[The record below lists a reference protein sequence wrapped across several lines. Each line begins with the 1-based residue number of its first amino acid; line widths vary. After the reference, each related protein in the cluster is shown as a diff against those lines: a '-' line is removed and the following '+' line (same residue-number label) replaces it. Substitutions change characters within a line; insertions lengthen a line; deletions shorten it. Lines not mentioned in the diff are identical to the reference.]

1 MRKRFV
7 SGVGSAAAIVLFT
20 GTIFVPAAG
29 AASDDIVVAIDPG
42 HTSVSHADEI
52 DPITGVKMSS
62 TSNGQEDDDVFYVAE
77 KVRNELES
85 DGYEVVMLK
94 ETIDEDMTF
103 RERVDRA
110 ADADADIG
118 ISIHTTPGDA
128 NTGEVYN
135 QFVGGERYSPDRS
148 TVVTFDN
155 EETAEKSTEYSE
167 IMAEARQEVEGTTVE
182 VTKNSFDGRE
192 SEGKWGGDLPVM
204 SLLSEEVPW
213 TYHEF
218 TNENGQGGVQGIDG
232 SSPGNERPN
241 ADRYAEGII
250 AGVKAVFKDSG
261 GSDEGGESASP
272 AREIP
277 IRLVNNST
285 SSNPE
290 GSEDAEGDDGGN
302 GNNGGDDDGGGSA
315 QCTTDGFSFP
325 TDESATTMTS
335 PFGPR
340 WGTNHNGMDYAGPL
354 GTPLYAFYD
363 GEVVAAADSG
373 VPGFGGWVVL
383 DHEIDGKQIQ
393 TVYGH
398 SDPGGVHVSV
408 GDKVKAGDHISDLG
422 NSGQSTGP
430 HLHFEVIE
438 GDRAS
443 GGQAVNPATWIERAK
458 GSTPADC
465 NTGSSAGRN
474 SDSDDSGSSGSS
486 SGSSGGRTSSAPS
499 SSEPTSSSRP
509 TRRVKDGTIL
519 STRVEG
525 NRTYITTAR
534 SSGGGGKSNST
545 RTTADPTSESSSG
558 GGASSTPS
566 DRGGSGS
573 SASSNE
579 PTENT
584 GGAESDGGRSEGE
597 NLQEAIYAA
606 AESAASAAKEDG
618 ITMDVVVGDASS
630 GNRTGD
636 AGKKVYP
643 ASVIKIAVA
652 AAALKDGAVDAGD
665 SDLAAMI
672 TRSDNEATNRIVE
685 KVGGM
690 DKVNDLSKGVVGS
703 GEDITMAN
711 LMMSGSFDS
720 TANAGG
726 MASLLQEIYDSS
738 TGKGDLLEKDKAQAI
753 IDLMKQQQV
762 TTKLGKGLSVGTQLA
777 NKTGEYAEAGV
788 SHDVGYLFSGD
799 KVYTIAVFTSFSP
812 GQDGFAK
819 ANSHIVSLSNDIAG
833 LL

>member
-20 GTIFVPAAG
+20 GTVFVPAAG
-29 AASDDIVVAIDPG
+29 AASDNIVVAIDPG

-52 DPITGVKMSS
+52 DPVTGVKMSS

-85 DGYEVVMLK
+85 DGFEVVMLK

-118 ISIHTTPGDA
+118 ISIHTTPGNA

-135 QFVGGERYSPDRS
+135 QFVGGERYSPDKS

-182 VTKNSFDGRE
+182 MTKNSFDGRE
-192 SEGKWGGDLPVM
+192 SEGKWGGDLPVV

-218 TNENGQGGVQGIDG
+218 TNEDGQGGVQGIDG

-241 ADRYAEGII
+241 ADRYAEGLI
-250 AGVKAVFKDSG
+250 AGVKSVFGEGADS
-261 GSDEGGESASP
+261 
-272 AREIP
+272 
-277 IRLVNNST
+277 
-285 SSNPE
+285 
-290 GSEDAEGDDGGN
+290 GSEDDEVTDSKDEGVD
-302 GNNGGDDDGGGSA
+302 
-315 QCTTDGFSFP
+315 
-325 TDESATTMTS
+325 
-335 PFGPR
+335 
-340 WGTNHNGMDYAGPL
+340 
-354 GTPLYAFYD
+354 
-363 GEVVAAADSG
+363 
-373 VPGFGGWVVL
+373 
-383 DHEIDGKQIQ
+383 
-393 TVYGH
+393 
-398 SDPGGVHVSV
+398 
-408 GDKVKAGDHISDLG
+408 
-422 NSGQSTGP
+422 
-430 HLHFEVIE
+430 
-438 GDRAS
+438 
-443 GGQAVNPATWIERAK
+443 
-458 GSTPADC
+458 
-465 NTGSSAGRN
+465 
-474 SDSDDSGSSGSS
+474 SDSTTSSTKAESPSDSS
-486 SGSSGGRTSSAPS
+486 SGALSASGSGKSSSSADQ
-499 SSEPTSSSRP
+499 SEADAPAIDQTPRATSTKEEKASAAP
-509 TRRVKDGTIL
+509 AKKNVKNGDVV

-534 SSGGGGKSNST
+534 KSSGGSTSGSSGSGGSARTTTEPTSGRSSGSDSDSSKSNDSNEPREDT
-545 RTTADPTSESSSG
+545 RSSDSADSG
-558 GGASSTPS
+558 GG
-566 DRGGSGS
+566 D
-573 SASSNE
+573 
-579 PTENT
+579 
-584 GGAESDGGRSEGE
+584 
-597 NLQEAIYAA
+597 LQESIYAA
-606 AESAASAAKEDG
+606 AEDAISAADADG

-672 TRSDNEATNRIVE
+672 TKSDNEATNRIVE

-690 DKVNDLSKGVVGS
+690 DKVNDLSKGVIGS

-762 TTKLGKGLSVGTQLA
+762 ATKLGKGLSVGTQLA
-777 NKTGEYAEAGV
+777 NKTGEFAEAGV

-812 GQDGFAK
+812 GQDGFDK
-819 ANSHIVSLSNDIAG
+819 ANGHIVSLSNDIAG

>member
-7 SGVGSAAAIVLFT
+7 SGVGSVAAIVMFT
-20 GTIFVPAAG
+20 GTIFVPGAG
-29 AASDDIVVAIDPG
+29 ATSDNIVVAIDPG

-103 RERVDRA
+103 RDRVDRA

-118 ISIHTTPGDA
+118 ISIHTTPGSP

-135 QFVGGERYSPDRS
+135 QFVGGKRYSPDRS
-148 TVVTFDN
+148 TVVTFNN

-167 IMAEARQEVEGTTVE
+167 IMAEARQEVEGTTVV

-218 TNENGQGGVQGIDG
+218 TNENGQGGSQGIDG
-232 SSPGNERPN
+232 TSPGNDRPN

-250 AGVKAVFKDSG
+250 AGVKSVFGDSVD
-261 GSDEGGESASP
+261 SSGE
-272 AREIP
+272 
-277 IRLVNNST
+277 
-285 SSNPE
+285 
-290 GSEDAEGDDGGN
+290 
-302 GNNGGDDDGGGSA
+302 
-315 QCTTDGFSFP
+315 
-325 TDESATTMTS
+325 DES
-335 PFGPR
+335 P
-340 WGTNHNGMDYAGPL
+340 
-354 GTPLYAFYD
+354 
-363 GEVVAAADSG
+363 
-373 VPGFGGWVVL
+373 
-383 DHEIDGKQIQ
+383 
-393 TVYGH
+393 
-398 SDPGGVHVSV
+398 
-408 GDKVKAGDHISDLG
+408 
-422 NSGQSTGP
+422 
-430 HLHFEVIE
+430 
-438 GDRAS
+438 
-443 GGQAVNPATWIERAK
+443 
-458 GSTPADC
+458 
-465 NTGSSAGRN
+465 
-474 SDSDDSGSSGSS
+474 SDSSSGALSDSGSGESTGSANQS
-486 SGSSGGRTSSAPS
+486 EADAPAIDQA
-499 SSEPTSSSRP
+499 PRATP
-509 TRRVKDGTIL
+509 TREEQARSNSSNNKVKNGDVL

-534 SSGGGGKSNST
+534 RISGGSASSSSSGGST
-545 RTTADPTSESSSG
+545 RTTTEPTSSRG
-558 GGASSTPS
+558 S
-566 DRGGSGS
+566 DSGS
-573 SASSNE
+573 DGARSNDSNE
-579 PTENT
+579 PREDTRSNDSADLS
-584 GGAESDGGRSEGE
+584 GGD
-597 NLQEAIYAA
+597 LQESIYAA
-606 AESAASAAKEDG
+606 AEDAISAAEADG

-690 DKVNDLSKGVVGS
+690 DKVNDLSRGVVGS

-726 MASLLQEIYDSS
+726 MTSLLQEIYDSS
-738 TGKGDLLEKDKAQAI
+738 TGNGDLLEKDQAQAI

-762 TTKLGKGLSVGTQLA
+762 TTKLGSGLSVGTQLA

>member
-1 MRKRFV
+1 MRKRFI
-7 SGVGSAAAIVLFT
+7 SGVGSVAAIVMFT
-20 GTIFVPAAG
+20 GTIFVPGAG
-29 AASDDIVVAIDPG
+29 ATSDNIVVAIDPG

-62 TSNGQEDDDVFYVAE
+62 TSNGQEDNDVFYVAE

-118 ISIHTTPGDA
+118 ISIHTTPGSP

-135 QFVGGERYSPDRS
+135 QFVGGKRYSPDRS

-155 EETAEKSTEYSE
+155 EVTAEKSTEYSE
-167 IMAEARQEVEGTTVE
+167 IMAEARQEVEGTTV
-182 VTKNSFDGRE
+182 VVKKNSFDGRE
-192 SEGKWGGDLPVM
+192 SEGKWGGDLPVV

-218 TNENGQGGVQGIDG
+218 TNESGQGGSQGIDG
-232 SSPGNERPN
+232 TSPGNDRPN

-250 AGVKAVFKDSG
+250 AGVKAVFKDGG
-261 GSDEGGESASP
+261 GSDEGGESAS
-272 AREIP
+272 
-277 IRLVNNST
+277 T
-285 SSNPE
+285 SSSHE
-290 GSEDAEGDDGGN
+290 GSEDAEGD
-302 GNNGGDDDGGGSA
+302 GGSA
-315 QCTTDGFSFP
+315 QCTTDGFGFP

-340 WGTNHNGMDYAGPL
+340 WGTNHNGVDYAGPL

-408 GDKVKAGDHISDLG
+408 GDKVKAGDHIADLG
-422 NSGQSTGP
+422 NSGRSTGP

-438 GDRAS
+438 GDRDS
-443 GGQAVNPATWIERAK
+443 GGQAVNPDTWIERAK

-474 SDSDDSGSSGSS
+474 SDSDGSGSSGSS

-509 TRRVKDGTIL
+509 TRRVKDGTVL

-534 SSGGGGKSNST
+534 SSGGSGKSNST

-558 GGASSTPS
+558 GGASSAPS

-573 SASSNE
+573 SPSSNE

-584 GGAESDGGRSEGE
+584 GGAESDGGRGEGE

-606 AESAASAAKEDG
+606 AENAISAAEADG

-690 DKVNDLSKGVVGS
+690 DKVNDLSRGVVGS

-711 LMMSGSFDS
+711 LMLSGSFDS

-726 MASLLQEIYDSS
+726 MTSLLQEIYDSS
-738 TGKGDLLEKDKAQAI
+738 TGNGDLLEKDQAQAI

-812 GQDGFAK
+812 GQDGFDK

>member
-7 SGVGSAAAIVLFT
+7 SGVGSVAAIVMFT
-20 GTIFVPAAG
+20 GTIFVPGAG
-29 AASDDIVVAIDPG
+29 ATSDNIVVAIDPG

-62 TSNGQEDDDVFYVAE
+62 TSNGQEDNDVFYVAE

-118 ISIHTTPGDA
+118 ISIHTTPGSP

-135 QFVGGERYSPDRS
+135 QFVGGKRYSPDRS

-167 IMAEARQEVEGTTVE
+167 IMAEARQEVEGTTV
-182 VTKNSFDGRE
+182 VVKKNSFDGRE

-218 TNENGQGGVQGIDG
+218 TNENGQGGSQGIDG
-232 SSPGNERPN
+232 TSPGNDRPN

-250 AGVKAVFKDSG
+250 AGVKSVFGDSV
-261 GSDEGGESASP
+261 D
-272 AREIP
+272 
-277 IRLVNNST
+277 
-285 SSNPE
+285 SS
-290 GSEDAEGDDGGN
+290 GDDESPSDSSS
-302 GNNGGDDDGGGSA
+302 GD
-315 QCTTDGFSFP
+315 
-325 TDESATTMTS
+325 
-335 PFGPR
+335 
-340 WGTNHNGMDYAGPL
+340 L
-354 GTPLYAFYD
+354 
-363 GEVVAAADSG
+363 
-373 VPGFGGWVVL
+373 
-383 DHEIDGKQIQ
+383 
-393 TVYGH
+393 
-398 SDPGGVHVSV
+398 
-408 GDKVKAGDHISDLG
+408 
-422 NSGQSTGP
+422 
-430 HLHFEVIE
+430 
-438 GDRAS
+438 
-443 GGQAVNPATWIERAK
+443 
-458 GSTPADC
+458 
-465 NTGSSAGRN
+465 
-474 SDSDDSGSSGSS
+474 SDSDSGESTGSANQSEADAPTIDQAPRATSTREEQARSNSSNNK
-486 SGSSGGRTSSAPS
+486 
-499 SSEPTSSSRP
+499 
-509 TRRVKDGTIL
+509 VKNGDVL

-534 SSGGGGKSNST
+534 RISGGSASSSGSGGST
-545 RTTADPTSESSSG
+545 RTTTEPTSSRG
-558 GGASSTPS
+558 S
-566 DRGGSGS
+566 DSGS
-573 SASSNE
+573 DGARSNDSNE
-579 PTENT
+579 PREDTRSNDSADLS
-584 GGAESDGGRSEGE
+584 GGD
-597 NLQEAIYAA
+597 LQESIYAA
-606 AESAASAAKEDG
+606 AEDAISAAEADG

-690 DKVNDLSKGVVGS
+690 DKVNDLSRGVVGS

-726 MASLLQEIYDSS
+726 MTSLLQEIYDSS
-738 TGKGDLLEKDKAQAI
+738 TGNGDLLEEDQAQAI

-762 TTKLGKGLSVGTQLA
+762 TTKLGNGLSVGTQLA

-819 ANSHIVSLSNDIAG
+819 ANGHIVNLSNDIAG

>member
-7 SGVGSAAAIVLFT
+7 SGVGSVAAIVMFT
-20 GTIFVPAAG
+20 GTIFVPGAG
-29 AASDDIVVAIDPG
+29 ATSDNIVVAIDPG

-62 TSNGQEDDDVFYVAE
+62 TSNGQEDNDVFYVAE

-118 ISIHTTPGDA
+118 ISIHTTPGSP

-135 QFVGGERYSPDRS
+135 QFVGGKRYSPDRS

-167 IMAEARQEVEGTTVE
+167 IMAEARQEVEGTTV
-182 VTKNSFDGRE
+182 VVKKNSFDGRE

-218 TNENGQGGVQGIDG
+218 TNENGQGGSQGIDG
-232 SSPGNERPN
+232 TSPGNDRPN

-250 AGVKAVFKDSG
+250 AGVKSVFGDSV
-261 GSDEGGESASP
+261 D
-272 AREIP
+272 
-277 IRLVNNST
+277 
-285 SSNPE
+285 SS
-290 GSEDAEGDDGGN
+290 GDDESPSDSSS
-302 GNNGGDDDGGGSA
+302 GD
-315 QCTTDGFSFP
+315 
-325 TDESATTMTS
+325 
-335 PFGPR
+335 
-340 WGTNHNGMDYAGPL
+340 L
-354 GTPLYAFYD
+354 
-363 GEVVAAADSG
+363 
-373 VPGFGGWVVL
+373 
-383 DHEIDGKQIQ
+383 
-393 TVYGH
+393 
-398 SDPGGVHVSV
+398 
-408 GDKVKAGDHISDLG
+408 
-422 NSGQSTGP
+422 
-430 HLHFEVIE
+430 
-438 GDRAS
+438 
-443 GGQAVNPATWIERAK
+443 
-458 GSTPADC
+458 
-465 NTGSSAGRN
+465 
-474 SDSDDSGSSGSS
+474 SDSDSGESTGSANQSEADAPTIDQAPRATSTREEQARSNSSNNK
-486 SGSSGGRTSSAPS
+486 
-499 SSEPTSSSRP
+499 
-509 TRRVKDGTIL
+509 VKNGDVL

-534 SSGGGGKSNST
+534 RISGGSASSSGSGGST
-545 RTTADPTSESSSG
+545 RTTTEPTSSRG
-558 GGASSTPS
+558 S
-566 DRGGSGS
+566 DSDSDGSRS
-573 SASSNE
+573 NDSNE
-579 PTENT
+579 PREDTRSNGSADLS
-584 GGAESDGGRSEGE
+584 GGD
-597 NLQEAIYAA
+597 LQESIYAA
-606 AESAASAAKEDG
+606 AEDAISAAEADG

-690 DKVNDLSKGVVGS
+690 DKVNDLSRGVVGS

-726 MASLLQEIYDSS
+726 MTSLLQEIYDSS
-738 TGKGDLLEKDKAQAI
+738 TGNGDLLEEDQAQAI

-762 TTKLGKGLSVGTQLA
+762 TTKLGNGLSVGTQLA

-819 ANSHIVSLSNDIAG
+819 ANSHIVNLSNDIAG

>member
-1 MRKRFV
+1 MRKRFA
-7 SGVGSAAAIVLFT
+7 SGVGSVAAIVLFT

-29 AASDDIVVAIDPG
+29 ADSDNIVVAIDPG
-42 HTSVSHADEI
+42 HTSVSHAEEI

-118 ISIHTTPGDA
+118 ISIHTTPGSP

-135 QFVGGERYSPDRS
+135 QFVGGKRYSPDRS

-167 IMAEARQEVEGTTVE
+167 IMAEARQEVEGTAV
-182 VTKNSFDGRE
+182 VVKKNSFDGRE

-218 TNENGQGGVQGIDG
+218 TNENGQGGSQGIDG
-232 SSPGNERPN
+232 ASPGNERPN

-250 AGVKAVFKDSG
+250 AGVKSVFGDSVDSSGEDESSSDSSSGALSDSG
-261 GSDEGGESASP
+261 SGESSGSADQSEADAP
-272 AREIP
+272 AIDQAPRATPTREEQA
-277 IRLVNNST
+277 RSA
-285 SSNPE
+285 SSN
-290 GSEDAEGDDGGN
+290 
-302 GNNGGDDDGGGSA
+302 
-315 QCTTDGFSFP
+315 
-325 TDESATTMTS
+325 
-335 PFGPR
+335 
-340 WGTNHNGMDYAGPL
+340 
-354 GTPLYAFYD
+354 
-363 GEVVAAADSG
+363 
-373 VPGFGGWVVL
+373 
-383 DHEIDGKQIQ
+383 
-393 TVYGH
+393 
-398 SDPGGVHVSV
+398 
-408 GDKVKAGDHISDLG
+408 DKVKNGD
-422 NSGQSTGP
+422 
-430 HLHFEVIE
+430 V
-438 GDRAS
+438 
-443 GGQAVNPATWIERAK
+443 
-458 GSTPADC
+458 
-465 NTGSSAGRN
+465 
-474 SDSDDSGSSGSS
+474 
-486 SGSSGGRTSSAPS
+486 
-499 SSEPTSSSRP
+499 
-509 TRRVKDGTIL
+509 L

-534 SSGGGGKSNST
+534 RISGGSTSSNGSGGST
-545 RTTADPTSESSSG
+545 RTTTEPTSSRGSDSDSDGSRSNDSNEPREDTRSNDSADSG
-558 GGASSTPS
+558 GG
-566 DRGGSGS
+566 D
-573 SASSNE
+573 
-579 PTENT
+579 
-584 GGAESDGGRSEGE
+584 
-597 NLQEAIYAA
+597 LQESIYAA
-606 AESAASAAKEDG
+606 AEDAISAAEADG

-630 GNRTGD
+630 GDRTGD

-690 DKVNDLSKGVVGS
+690 DKVNDLSRDVVGS

-726 MASLLQEIYDSS
+726 MVSLLQEIYDSS
-738 TGKGDLLEKDKAQAI
+738 TGNGDLLEKDKAQAI

-762 TTKLGKGLSVGTQLA
+762 TTKLGNGLSVGTQLA

-819 ANSHIVSLSNDIAG
+819 ANSHIVNLSNDIAG